1 METKEEYPWLNA
13 KLLRNKVCFDGEIAY
28 IVHSVLTELNEW
40 LQSLD
45 QIGINTGSMTYNLSI
60 NTDRFNNKSLLLEFY
75 GIVIDK
81 IKKEL
86 ERREF
91 KVELFYTVDT
101 DESSDPETFDNFV
114 DAFEAWDVRGGW
126 SCPANDFY
134 PPRLGVTFN
143 INWIDAIESIR
154 RMKVSRD

>member
-13 KLLRNKVCFDGEIAY
+13 KLLRNKVCFDGEIAD
-28 IVHSVLTELNEW
+28 IVHSVLTELNDW

-60 NTDRFNNKSLLLEFY
+60 DTDRFNNKSLLLEFY

-91 KVELFYTVDT
+91 NVELFYTVDT

-114 DAFEAWDVRGGW
+114 DAVEAWDVRGGW

-134 PPRLGVTFN
+134 PPRLGVTFT
-143 INWIDAIESIR
+143 INWIDSMESIQK
-154 RMKVSRD
+154 MKVARN